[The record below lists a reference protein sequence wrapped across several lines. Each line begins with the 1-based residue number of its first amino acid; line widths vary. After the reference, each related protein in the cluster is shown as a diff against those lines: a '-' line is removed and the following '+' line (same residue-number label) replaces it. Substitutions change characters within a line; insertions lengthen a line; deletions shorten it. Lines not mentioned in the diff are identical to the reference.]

1 MTGSQNT
8 AELFARGDDVLFEG
22 GYRSGQ
28 FAAAYESF
36 AAAQAHAV
44 AQGDRA
50 GEADAVYYRGLTMH
64 YESIVRRSSGTG
76 IDAADIDAEEELFR
90 RSLVLHRALGGP
102 GVARPLFGLGL
113 VMQVLRRDG
122 AAAGPLLHEA
132 LELVDGVEAQGDLYT
147 CSEIHRH
154 IGFFYV
160 GQDEQL
166 PVTIKHLELSLA
178 FRERL
183 GDPRRVPSGLAA
195 LGDACLAAGQ
205 VERAVELFQRA
216 ARDAREAGLLSFWIA
231 DAERGLRQAL
241 EARDR

>member
-1 MTGSQNT
+1 
-8 AELFARGDDVLFEG
+8 LFARGDDALFEG

-28 FAAAYESF
+28 FAAAYELF
-36 AAAQAHAV
+36 AAAQARAV
-44 AQGDRA
+44 ARGDRA

-64 YESIVRRSSGTG
+64 YESIVRRFGGTG
-76 IDAADIDAEEELFR
+76 VDAADIDAEEELFR
-90 RSLVLHRALGGP
+90 RSLAPHRALGGA
-102 GVARPLFGLGL
+102 GAARPLFGLGL

-122 AAAGPLLHEA
+122 AAAEPLFRQA

-154 IGFFYV
+154 MGFFYAV
-160 GQDEQL
+160 QDVQL
-166 PVTIKHLELSLA
+166 PEAIKHLELSLA

-195 LGDACLAAGQ
+195 LGDASLAAGQ

-216 ARDAREAGLLSFWIA
+216 ARDAREAGLLPFWIA
-231 DAERGLRQAL
+231 DAERGLREAL